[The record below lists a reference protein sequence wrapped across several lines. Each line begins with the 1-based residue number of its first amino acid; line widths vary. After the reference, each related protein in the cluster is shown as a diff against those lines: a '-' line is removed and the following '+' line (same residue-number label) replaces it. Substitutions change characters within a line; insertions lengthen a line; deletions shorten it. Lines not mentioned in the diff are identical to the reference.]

1 MSKIIIISN
10 RVDNLIKEHAEG
22 DEVFWFMNM
31 TKLAEFLKNNRLK
44 VDTLYFTRDVLEPT
58 ITSNLTLMLE
68 LLDNPFL
75 VEENVV
81 YMTEIDSSEIDTV
94 KYIMNERNLLKW
106 TIHEGYLTRDY
117 ITNYVLGKSESL
129 QANPSRKVVFRER
142 LSKLSDRAISNDNIQ
157 ELDDNYDIEDDID
170 IDKDIIDEDKFI
182 HIDEDSR
189 TCKLKYVSGLPSK
202 ERTAFAFILA
212 QFLSKKDKV
221 VIVESDTKYLT
232 MTDMIV
238 RSGVN
243 CLRLSIDNLYRDPE
257 STLLAIKK
265 SGESLILLTTQMSE
279 SSIDYEFICNLL
291 YYNLKDSIDYLIKEV
306 ELEDLNSSTEYIC
319 VLPNNVV
326 DILKTVTSMV
336 SNYKKKCK
344 FVAIEASS
352 ISEITI
358 RDRKALNSLVR
369 NLLEMKE
376 LDIPIYRLNN
386 LKLGGSISD
395 LFLYK

>member
-1 MSKIIIISN
+1 MSKIIVISN
-10 RVDNLIKEHAEG
+10 RIDNLIKEHAEG
-22 DEVFWFMNM
+22 DEIFWFMNM

-129 QANPSRKVVFRER
+129 KLNPSRKVDFRER
-142 LSKLSDRAISNDNIQ
+142 VSKLSDRAVSNDDIE
-157 ELDDNYDIEDDID
+157 ELDEGYNIEDNID
-170 IDKDIIDEDKFI
+170 IDKDTIDEEVFV
-182 HIDEDSR
+182 HVEEDLR
-189 TCKLKYVSGLPSK
+189 TCKLKYISGLPSK
-202 ERTAFAFILA
+202 ERTAFAFLLA
-212 QFLSKKDKV
+212 QFLAKKDKV

-232 MTDMIV
+232 MTDMII

-265 SGESLILLTTQMSE
+265 SGESLILLTTQTSKN
-279 SSIDYEFICNLL
+279 SIDYEFICNLL

-306 ELEDLNSSTEYIC
+306 ELEDLNLSTEYIC

-326 DILKTVTSMV
+326 DILKTVTNMV

-344 FVAIEASS
+344 FVAVEASS
-352 ISEITI
+352 IAEITI
-358 RDRKALNSLVR
+358 RDSKALSAFVR
-369 NLLEMKE
+369 DLLEMEE
-376 LDIPIYRLNN
+376 LDIPIYKLKN
-386 LKLGGSISD
+386 LKLGGSVSD